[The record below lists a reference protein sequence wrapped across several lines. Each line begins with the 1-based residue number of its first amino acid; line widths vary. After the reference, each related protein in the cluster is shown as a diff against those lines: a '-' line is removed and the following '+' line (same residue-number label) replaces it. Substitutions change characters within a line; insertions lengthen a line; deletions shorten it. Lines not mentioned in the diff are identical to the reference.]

1 MRSSFMKESTKI
13 MMKKH
18 GWRYDRFIH
27 NYIYFKFYYPYVK
40 SVYYLFKLLSN
51 YLFWFKPLN
60 GVLSMAFSRYHAKV
74 LSFGDT
80 KKIFTLHENI
90 AAVSPENKKI
100 VPYKYAYKI
109 LFMEPE
115 HIAVMDCPC
124 KITLGDKSE
133 NINSCL
139 AVGKGLSSFWLEHGA
154 KKYHA
159 RKISQKDALDL
170 INRFR
175 QMGYLTQ
182 AFFKVATGGSTG
194 VICNCHPDTCVSLQA
209 TKFAKRF
216 SNKFNMSAS
225 SGYVVEVNKNKC
237 KYHGNCAEVC
247 PAGAIKVDRVNKIF
261 TYDKDACLG
270 CELCVEHCP
279 EKALGIRRDATKNVP
294 LDIDIVKNE
303 FVDSKN

>member
-1 MRSSFMKESTKI
+1 MKESTKI

-18 GWRYDRFIH
+18 GWRFDRFIH

-40 SVYYLFKLLSN
+40 CVYYFFKYLSE
-51 YLFWFKPLN
+51 YLSWFKPLN
-60 GVLSMAFSRYHAKV
+60 GVLSMAFARYHSKV

-80 KKIFTLHENI
+80 KKILTLQENI
-90 AAVSPENKKI
+90 SAISPENKKI

-109 LFMEPE
+109 IFQEPE

-124 KITLGDKSE
+124 KIILGDQDE

-139 AVGKGLSSFWLEHGA
+139 AIGKGLSSFWLEHGD

-170 INRFR
+170 IEKFR
-175 QMGYLTQ
+175 RMGYVTQ

-209 TKFAKRF
+209 TKFAKKVDK
-216 SNKFNMSAS
+216 KFTMNAN
-225 SGYVVEVNKNKC
+225 SGYAVKRDDEKC

-247 PAGAIKVDRVNKIF
+247 PVEAIKVDKKKKEF
-261 TYDKDACLG
+261 SYDKDACLG

-279 EKALGIRRDATKNVP
+279 ENALFAYRDVSKNMP
-294 LDIDIVKNE
+294 LDIDMIRKEYVKQG
-303 FVDSKN
+303 

>member
-1 MRSSFMKESTKI
+1 MKESTRI

-40 SVYYLFKLLSN
+40 SVYYLFKYLSK
-51 YLFWFKPLN
+51 YLSWFKPLN

-74 LSFGDT
+74 LSFSDT
-80 KKIFTLHENI
+80 RKIFTLNENI
-90 AAVSPENKKI
+90 AAMSPENKKI

-109 LFMEPE
+109 IFQEPE

-124 KITLGDKSE
+124 KLTLGDKDE

-139 AVGKGLSSFWLEHGA
+139 AVGKGLASFWLEHGG

-159 RKISQKDALDL
+159 RKISQKDALDM

-175 QMGYLTQ
+175 KMGYLTQ

-209 TKFAKRF
+209 TKFAKKF
-216 SNKFNMSAS
+216 NNKFNMNAN
-225 SGYVVEVNKNKC
+225 SGYVVEFNEKKC

-247 PAGAIKVDRVNKIF
+247 PVGAIQVDKAKKTF

-279 EKALGIRRDATKNVP
+279 EKALSIKRDPGKNVP
-294 LDIDIVKNE
+294 LDLDIVKKE
-303 FVDSKN
+303 YVSAGK